1 MANVITYRP
10 RSALRDMGKALGHPA
25 EEVDVWSKSVDRGEP
40 LAERNDLP
48 PLVRDLAAE
57 VLDFPRHLGIHSG
70 GMVICDRPVVE
81 VCPVEWG
88 RMPGRSVLQWDKDD
102 CAAAGLVKFDLLG
115 LGMLTALHHMVDLV
129 RAFHHDRRST
139 SPDSTR
145 SPRSTTC
152 CAGPT
157 PSGCSRWS
165 PGPR

>member
-1 MANVITYRP
+1 
-10 RSALRDMGKALGHPA
+10 
-25 EEVDVWSKSVDRGEP
+25 
-40 LAERNDLP
+40 
-48 PLVRDLAAE
+48 
-57 VLDFPRHLGIHSG
+57 
-70 GMVICDRPVVE
+70 MVICDRPVVE

-129 RAFHHDRRST
+129 GSSTTSRST
-139 SPDSTR
+139 WPGWNR

-165 PGPR
+165 RGPR